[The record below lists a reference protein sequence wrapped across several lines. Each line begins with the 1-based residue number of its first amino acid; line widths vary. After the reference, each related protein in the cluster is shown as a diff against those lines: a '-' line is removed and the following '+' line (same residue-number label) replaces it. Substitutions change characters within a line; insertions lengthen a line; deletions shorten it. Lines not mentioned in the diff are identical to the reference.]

1 MEEKKCLE
9 CKRNFHGRSDKKFC
23 SDGCRNAFNNQLN
36 TAKRNYMR
44 QVNSILRKNRLVLEA
59 LNKEGK
65 VKKHR
70 DQLLSKGFDF
80 NYFTNTIVTKAGD
93 TYKFCYEQGYL
104 ELDKGFYLLV
114 RRNED

>member
-9 CKRNFHGRSDKKFC
+9 CDRKFQGRADKKFC
-23 SDGCRNAFNNQLN
+23 SDGCRNARNNQLN
-36 TAKRNYMR
+36 TLKRNYMR
-44 QVNSILRKNRLVLEA
+44 QVNAILRKNRLVLEA
-59 LNKEGK
+59 LNESGK
-65 VKKHR
+65 VRKHR
-70 DQLLSKGFDF
+70 DQLLTKGFDF
-80 NYFTNTIVTKAGD
+80 NYITKIITTKAGD